1 MDASLCSVN
10 RLQQKIA
17 ELKASDSEILSRE
30 YSDLVRGL
38 TEQDVLFAS
47 TLPPPPPP
55 PATTTTTAATPSH
68 TNSSS
73 SSSTNQQSQQP
84 PTDTVFAN
92 PVLSNDILQE
102 AVPGTHALYICMC
115 I

>member
-1 MDASLCSVN
+1 MMDASLRSVN

-17 ELKASDSEILSRE
+17 ELKASDSERLSRE

-38 TEQDVLFAS
+38 TEQGVLFAS
-47 TLPPPPPP
+47 TLPPPPP
-55 PATTTTTAATPSH
+55 PATTTTTAATSSH

-73 SSSTNQQSQQP
+73 SSSTNRQSQQP

-102 AVPGTHALYICMC
+102 AVPGILYSVYI
-115 I
+115 